1 MPKKFKG
8 GGLWDTISNSVSNA
22 YQSTK
27 NSLTKKSSSITTPTT
42 SSVMPTTSTT
52 SSVMPTTSTTS
63 SVMPTYGTTSTGGR
77 KRGGGFK
84 SSTSVNNIASTAAP
98 VSGLKTASA
107 HNLVGGKTRRRR
119 RRKHR
124 HSKSCK
130 HNKK

>member
-27 NSLTKKSSSITTPTT
+27 NSLTKKSSSITTP
-42 SSVMPTTSTT
+42 TT